1 MKTKLSLFFCVLLGF
16 FTVAAKAEIQ
26 FSGYGSIVGGKV
38 ISGEEDPSGEIEF
51 PVDFYDYAFY
61 TEDFKLKPETMI
73 ALQARMDVTDGLVFT
88 GQLVAKGADDF
99 KPDIDWLYLTYN
111 INDDWYVMAG
121 RRNLPM
127 YYFSEYMEV
136 GYAYPWIRPPANLY
150 WWEIT
155 QFNGLTVAH
164 QMNWSDWTATVSMFA
179 GREEREDIRS
189 HDYWRN
195 RGGYYFPPEGTYI
208 SGTADVTWSD
218 ILGVNL
224 NASNDWIDLRF
235 SYFTTQY
242 ETFADV
248 FFRDEIDT
256 DGDGI
261 PDKVIERSRNED
273 GTPIRSGSWDVT
285 KFDLEFLGLS
295 GSFNFDFATL
305 LFDYNLVKY
314 DDAYSFEFPTY
325 LITAIYNHDTW
336 QPYIGYTKAAG
347 KIKKDF
353 DGFGTGDAEEH
364 RMITV
369 GIRYNFHPNA
379 SLKLQLDDFK
389 DQGDRSPW
397 YDFSYHNDAKLLS
410 VGVDFVF

>member
-1 MKTKLSLFFCVLLGF
+1 MRYSLLFLMFTAIAFFSKLTF
-16 FTVAAKAEIQ
+16 AEIQ
-26 FSGYGSIVGGKV
+26 FSGYGSIVGGTV
-38 ISGEEDPSGEIEF
+38 ISGEKDPTGDVEF
-51 PVDFYDYAFY
+51 PVDFYDYSYY
-61 TEDFKLKPETMI
+61 TEDFKFKPETMI
-73 ALQARMDVTDGLVFT
+73 ALQARMDVAEGLVFT
-88 GQLVAKGADDF
+88 GQLVAKGADNF
-99 KPDIDWLYLTYN
+99 NPDIDWLYLTYN
-111 INDDWYVMAG
+111 INDQWYVMAG

-136 GYAYPWIRPPANLY
+136 GYAYPWVRPPANLY

-155 QFNGLTVAH
+155 QFDGLTVAH
-164 QMNWSDWTATVSMFA
+164 QINWTEWSATFSMFG

-218 ILGVNL
+218 IIGINV
-224 NASNDWIDLRF
+224 NASNDWIDLRL

-242 ETFADV
+242 ETYADV
-248 FFRDEIDT
+248 FFNEEIDT
-256 DGDGI
+256 NNDGVTDHI
-261 PDKVIERSRNED
+261 IERTRNAD
-273 GTPIRSGSWDVT
+273 GSPIRSGSSDVT
-285 KFDLEFLGLS
+285 KFDLQFLGVS
-295 GSFNFDFATL
+295 GSFNFDLATV

-325 LITAIYNHDTW
+325 LLSIIYNHDIW
-336 QPYIGYTKAAG
+336 QPYVGYTKAAG
-347 KIKKDF
+347 RINKDF

-364 RMITV
+364 RMITI
-369 GIRYNFHPNA
+369 GLRYNFHSNA

-389 DQGDRSPW
+389 DQGNRLPW
-397 YDFSYHNDAKLLS
+397 YDFSYHNDAKLLT